1 MMRFQRREV
10 DPMPKMTFGQ
20 ALNDALRLEMER
32 DPNVY
37 VAGEDVGV
45 YGGIFGVTAGLL
57 DRFTAKRVRDTP
69 ITESAI
75 IGTAVGAAACGLRP
89 VIELMFVDFIGVALD
104 QLYNQAAKMKYMFGG
119 KAQLPLV
126 MRAACGAGIGAA
138 AQHSQCLEAW
148 FMHVPGLKVVMP
160 SMPYDAKG
168 LLISAIRDNNPVVF
182 LEHKML
188 YEMEG
193 EVAEGDYTIPLG
205 VAEIKREGKD
215 VTIVA
220 TAQMVHVSLGAAEK
234 LAAEGIS
241 VEVLDPRTL
250 SPLDE
255 EAILQSIRKTH
266 RLVIVHEEVKF
277 AGSGAEIAALAA
289 EKAFDYLDAPIIR
302 VAAPFTPVPFSPAL
316 EKEFIPS
323 EEKVIQAV
331 RTVVGK

>member
-1 MMRFQRREV
+1 
-10 DPMPKMTFGQ
+10 
-20 ALNDALRLEMER
+20 
-32 DPNVY
+32 
-37 VAGEDVGV
+37 
-45 YGGIFGVTAGLL
+45 
-57 DRFTAKRVRDTP
+57 
-69 ITESAI
+69 
-75 IGTAVGAAACGLRP
+75 
-89 VIELMFVDFIGVALD
+89 
-104 QLYNQAAKMKYMFGG
+104 
-119 KAQLPLV
+119 
-126 MRAACGAGIGAA
+126 
-138 AQHSQCLEAW
+138 
-148 FMHVPGLKVVMP
+148 MP
-160 SMPYDAKG
+160 STPYDAKG
-168 LLISAIRDNNPVVF
+168 LLISSIRDNNPVVF

-205 VAEIKREGKD
+205 VAQIKREGKD

-255 EAILQSIRKTH
+255 EAILQSVRKTH

-331 RTVVGK
+331 RTVMGK